1 MIIEARNNKYDPN
14 IDKIQINTK
23 KAIHPGET
31 ITCTARV
38 DTKTKTLIIE
48 S

>member
-1 MIIEARNNKYDPN
+1 MRIEARNNNYDPH

-23 KAIHPGET
+23 KSIHPGDI
-31 ITCTARV
+31 ITCKARI
-38 DTKTKTLIIE
+38 DTKSKTLIIE

>member
-1 MIIEARNNKYDPN
+1 MDIEARNNKYDPH
-14 IDKIQINTK
+14 IDKIQIKTR
-23 KAIHPGET
+23 KAIIPGET

>member
-1 MIIEARNNKYDPN
+1 MYIEARNNKYDPH
-14 IDKIQINTK
+14 IDKIQIKTR
-23 KAIHPGET
+23 KAIITGET